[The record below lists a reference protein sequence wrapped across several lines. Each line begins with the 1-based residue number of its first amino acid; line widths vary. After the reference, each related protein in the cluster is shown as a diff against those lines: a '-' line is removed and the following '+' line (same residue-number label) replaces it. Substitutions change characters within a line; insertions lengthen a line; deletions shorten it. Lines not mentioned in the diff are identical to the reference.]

1 VDETSGSS
9 FLLGAV
15 AVLALVGANAFFV
28 AAEFSLVAA
37 RRTRIQ
43 AMVRRGDR
51 RAAVVQRALGSLDK
65 YISGT
70 QLGITLASLGL
81 GWIGEPIVAA
91 GIAGVFGGLPR
102 PFDAV
107 ATHAVAGTVAFLII
121 TFLHIVLGELT
132 PKALALLHPEQTS
145 LWVAAPLIAFT
156 VVTNPFI
163 WLLNGTANG
172 LLRLFGARAPSERE
186 RIHSAEELLM
196 LVEQSE
202 QSGGLGPETADKIE
216 RVFEFTDKRA
226 RDVMTPRTDIVPL
239 WHEQTV
245 TEAMEEIARS
255 GRSRYPVYR
264 EGPDDVVGIVLVKDV
279 LRDLR
284 SAPDQRVS
292 EIMRPPFFVPGSR
305 EVEDVLT
312 DMRRRREHMAIV
324 LDEYGGTAG
333 LVTMEDLI
341 EELVGEIYDEYERR
355 REDAQAPGAREPRL
369 IAGQTDIAEV
379 NRRFGLKLKDDQ
391 HHTIGGYVFGRLEK
405 LPAAGDR
412 VPVPGGTLE
421 VVSMRGPRVTRVRFI
436 PKSELIGPVSP
447 APPPP
452 APQP

>member
-1 VDETSGSS
+1 MDEPSGTS
-9 FLLGAV
+9 FLLGAI

-28 AAEFSLVAA
+28 AAEFSMVAA

-43 AMVRRGDR
+43 ALVRRGDR
-51 RAAVVQRALGSLDK
+51 RAIVVQRALGSLDK

-81 GWIGEPIVAA
+81 GWMGEPIVAG
-91 GIAGVFGGLPR
+91 GISGAFGGLPR

-107 ATHAVAGTVAFLII
+107 ATHAAAGTIAFLII
-121 TFLHIVLGELT
+121 TFLHIVLGELA
-132 PKALALLHPEQTS
+132 PKALALLHPEQTA

-156 VVTNPFI
+156 VATNPFI

-172 LLRLFGARAPSERE
+172 LLKLFGARRPSERE
-186 RIHSAEELLM
+186 RVHSAEELLM

-202 QSGGLGPETADKIE
+202 RSGGLEPETADKIE

-226 RDVMTPRTDIVPL
+226 RDVMTPRTDIVAL
-239 WHEQTV
+239 WHDQTV
-245 TEAMEEIARS
+245 TEAMDEIARA

-264 EGPDDVVGIVLVKDV
+264 EGPDDVVGIVLVKDA
-279 LRDLR
+279 LREFR
-284 SAPDQRVS
+284 AAPDKRLS
-292 EIMRPPFFVPGSR
+292 EVMRPPFFVPGSR

-312 DMRRRREHMAIV
+312 DMRRQREHMAIV

-355 REDAQAPGAREPRL
+355 KDDGQGQASRDAQVV
-369 IAGQTDIAEV
+369 AGLTPIEEV
-379 NRRFGLKLKDDQ
+379 NRRFGLKLEDDQ
-391 HHTIGGYVFGRLEK
+391 HQTIGGYVFGRLEK
-405 LPAAGDR
+405 LPAPGDR
-412 VPVPGGTLE
+412 VPVPGGALE
-421 VVSMRGPRVTRVRFI
+421 VVNMRGPRVTRLRFI
-436 PKSELIGPVSP
+436 PTAEP
-447 APPPP
+447 AKEETPS
-452 APQP
+452 